1 MVRAKAK
8 STLKKPIYHQID
20 GQRIAIIN
28 DDVYRDYPDVAYEQY
43 KNLLVK
49 EKPEPETKS
58 ETKTDTKSE
67 SKKTEEK

>member
-1 MVRAKAK
+1 MVRAEAK

-28 DDVYRDYPDVAYEQY
+28 DDVYRDYPDSAYEQY
-43 KNLLVK
+43 KNLLIK
-49 EKPEPETKS
+49 EKSEPDI
-58 ETKTDTKSE
+58 KTDTKSE

>member
-28 DDVYRDYPDVAYEQY
+28 DDIYRDYPDVAYEQY
-43 KNLLVK
+43 KHLLIK
-49 EKPEPETKS
+49 EKSEPETKS

>member
-49 EKPEPETKS
+49 EKPEPETK
-58 ETKTDTKSE
+58 TDTKSDT
-67 SKKTEEK
+67 KKNEEK

>member
-43 KNLLVK
+43 KHLLIK
-49 EKPEPETKS
+49 EKSEP

>member
-28 DDVYRDYPDVAYEQY
+28 DDVYRDYPDIAYEQY

-49 EKPEPETKS
+49 EKPEPETK
-58 ETKTDTKSE
+58 TDTKSDT
-67 SKKTEEK
+67 KKNEEK

>member
-43 KNLLVK
+43 KHLLIK
-49 EKPEPETKS
+49 EKSEPETKA
-58 ETKTDTKSE
+58 DTKSE

>member
-28 DDVYRDYPDVAYEQY
+28 DDVYRDYPDSAYEQY

-49 EKPEPETKS
+49 EKPES

>member
-28 DDVYRDYPDVAYEQY
+28 DDVYREYPDSAYEQY
-43 KNLLVK
+43 KNLLIK
-49 EKPEPETKS
+49 EKSEPDI
-58 ETKTDTKSE
+58 KTDTKSE
-67 SKKTEEK
+67 INSKPKKAEEK

>member
-1 MVRAKAK
+1 MDRAKAK

-43 KNLLVK
+43 KHLLIK
-49 EKPEPETKS
+49 EKSEPKA
-58 ETKTDTKSE
+58 DTKSE

>member
-28 DDVYRDYPDVAYEQY
+28 DDVYRDYPDMAYEQY

>member
-28 DDVYRDYPDVAYEQY
+28 DDIYRDYPDVAYEQY

-58 ETKTDTKSE
+58 ETKTDTKSDT
-67 SKKTEEK
+67 KKNEEK

>member
-28 DDVYRDYPDVAYEQY
+28 DDIYRDYPDVAYEQY

>member
-1 MVRAKAK
+1 MVLAKAK

-28 DDVYRDYPDVAYEQY
+28 DDIYRDYPDSAYEQY

>member
-43 KNLLVK
+43 K
-49 EKPEPETKS
+49 TCS
-58 ETKTDTKSE
+58 
-67 SKKTEEK
+67 

>member
-1 MVRAKAK
+1 MESKMVRAKAK

-28 DDVYRDYPDVAYEQY
+28 DDIYRDYPDSAYEQY

-49 EKPEPETKS
+49 EKPEPETK
-58 ETKTDTKSE
+58 TDTKSDT
-67 SKKTEEK
+67 KKNEEK

>member
-49 EKPEPETKS
+49 EKPEPETK
-58 ETKTDTKSE
+58 TDTKSE